1 MLHGVA
7 RPQRSLLASRCPLL
21 PTPTATFTATPLP
34 SVTATPGLGCAGD
47 CNGDGAVTINE
58 LVTAV
63 GLALDDRPPT
73 GCPAIDVGGDGHV
86 TIDELVRAVTNALGG
101 CPTNALRDGARG
113 G

>member
-47 CNGDGAVTINE
+47 CNGDGMVPVNE
-58 LVTAV
+58 LITGVNIALGNAAV
-63 GLALDDRPPT
+63 DA
-73 GCPAIDVGGDGHV
+73 CPAFD
-86 TIDELVRAVTNALGG
+86 
-101 CPTNALRDGARG
+101 RDGNGQVAVNELIAAVNAALSG
-113 G
+113 C